1 VLLINFN
8 PMANEKKPFVLRI
21 SPEMLKEL
29 EQWAQEEFRSIN
41 GQIEYLLS
49 DALKK
54 RRKSP
59 GKVPPAGNQETQ
71 T

>member
-1 VLLINFN
+1 
-8 PMANEKKPFVLRI
+8 MANEKKPFVLRI

-29 EQWAQEEFRSIN
+29 ERWAQEEFRSIN
-41 GQIEYLLS
+41 GQIEYLLN

-59 GKVPPAGNQETQ
+59 NRSSSENQDTPI
-71 T
+71 

>member
-1 VLLINFN
+1 
-8 PMANEKKPFVLRI
+8 MANEKKPFVLRI

-54 RRKSP
+54 RRKTSRQTLT
-59 GKVPPAGNQETQ
+59 GNQEAEA
-71 T
+71 